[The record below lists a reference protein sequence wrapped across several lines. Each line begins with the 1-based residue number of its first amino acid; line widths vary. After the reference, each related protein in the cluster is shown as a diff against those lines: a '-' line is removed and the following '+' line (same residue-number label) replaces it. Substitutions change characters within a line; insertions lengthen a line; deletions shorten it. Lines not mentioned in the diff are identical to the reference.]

1 MFRLTHF
8 LAPFKK
14 QVILGPIFKLAE
26 AIFELMLPI
35 MMMKVIDIG
44 IANHDTSYITRMIIY
59 MVLIC
64 VVKYLCALVCQ
75 YYAAVAAQGVGTKM
89 RSALFTHIQRF
100 SYQQLD
106 RFGTSSLINR
116 VTNDV
121 NQLQWA
127 VAMLIRL
134 VIRAP
139 FLCIG
144 GFIMAF
150 WIDARLS
157 MILLGVIA
165 IFSVVLYL
173 VMSKSVPLFKNVQK
187 RLDALALVLRENLSG
202 VRVIR
207 AFARVGEETNRF
219 DKTNNAHAKTA
230 IGVNLVAAIVNPVTT
245 IVMNIGILMLIWFG
259 GRFVNVGQ
267 LTQGQI
273 IALINYVIDI
283 LAAMIVVANLV
294 VTFTKAAA
302 SATRVNEVLD
312 TVPAIA
318 DAPKAVQDKAQ
329 NEALS
334 DAPAL
339 EFNDVCFRY
348 EGDSED
354 ALSHINFTLMRGQ
367 TLGVIG
373 GTGSGK
379 STLLNLIPR
388 FYDVS
393 QGAVTIDGVDVRQ
406 IPQRQLRQRIG
417 VVPQRARLF
426 SGTIRDNLLWR
437 NENAD
442 DADLARALELAQA
455 PFVLELPQG
464 LDTPVSQGGV
474 NFSGGQ
480 KQRLS
485 IARALVGDPAFML
498 LDDAASAL
506 DYRTDAQLRKA
517 LRSLSDTTV
526 VIVSQ
531 RASAIAHAD
540 QILVLDDGK
549 VVGQGTHEQLLQT
562 CTLYQEICHSQ
573 QLTQEVGA

>member
-1 MFRLTHF
+1 MFRLIRF
-8 LAPFKK
+8 LSPFKK
-14 QVILGPIFKLAE
+14 QVILGPAFKLAE
-26 AIFELMLPI
+26 AIFELILPLL
-35 MMMKVIDIG
+35 MMNVIDIG
-44 IANHDTSYITRMIIY
+44 IKNGDTPYILKTIVY
-59 MVLIC
+59 MLVISA
-64 VVKYLCALVCQ
+64 VGYICALVCQ
-75 YYAAVAAQGVGTKM
+75 YYASVAAQGVGTNM
-89 RSALFTHIQRF
+89 RSALFGHIQRF

-106 RFGTSSLINR
+106 RFGTPSLINR

-144 GFIMAF
+144 GFVMAVL
-150 WIDARLS
+150 IDFRLS

-165 IFSVVLYL
+165 LFTLVLYL
-173 VMSKSVPLFKNVQK
+173 VMNRSVPLFKKVQK
-187 RLDALALVLRENLSG
+187 RLDALALILRENLSG

-207 AFARVGEETNRF
+207 AFARVPDESRRF
-219 DKTNNAHAKTA
+219 EAANHAHAHDA
-230 IGVNLVAAIVNPVTT
+230 VRVNLVAAIVNPVTT
-245 IVMNIGILMLIWFG
+245 LIMNLGILLLIWFG
-259 GRFVNVGQ
+259 GVQVQAGN
-267 LTQGQI
+267 LTQGEI
-273 IALINYVIDI
+273 IALINYVVDI

-302 SATRVNEVLD
+302 SAARVNEVLD
-312 TVPAIA
+312 TPPAIT
-318 DAPKAVQDKAQ
+318 DAPQAAGVKTDPH
-329 NEALS
+329 S
-334 DAPAL
+334 PAL
-339 EFNDVCFRY
+339 AFDDVSFRY
-348 EGDSED
+348 PGDSED
-354 ALSHINFTLMRGQ
+354 ALSHISFTLARGQ
-367 TLGVIG
+367 TMGVIG

-388 FYDVS
+388 FYDVTS
-393 QGAVTIDGVDVRQ
+393 GAVCVAGADVRDY
-406 IPQRQLRQRIG
+406 PQTALRKAIG
-417 VVPQRARLF
+417 IVPQHARLF
-426 SGTIRDNLLWR
+426 SGTIAQNLRWGDPD
-437 NENAD
+437 AD
-442 DADLARALELAQA
+442 DAALLRALETAQA
-455 PFVLELPQG
+455 QFVAQLPQG

-485 IARALVGDPAFML
+485 IARALAGSPSLLL

-517 LRSLSDTTV
+517 LRNLEDTTV

-540 QILVLDDGK
+540 QILVLDDGQAA
-549 VVGQGTHEQLLQT
+549 GLGTHEQLLAS

-573 QLTQEVGA
+573 QLSQEVGA

>member
-1 MFRLTHF
+1 MFRLAHF

-14 QVILGPIFKLAE
+14 QATLGPIFKLAE

-44 IANHDTSYITRMIIY
+44 IANRDTAYITRMILL

-165 IFSVVLYL
+165 IFSLVLYL

-207 AFARVGEETNRF
+207 AFARVGEETRRF

-259 GRFVNVGQ
+259 GRFVNAGQ

-334 DAPAL
+334 NAPAL

-354 ALSHINFTLMRGQ
+354 ALSHINFKLMRGQ

-393 QGAVTIDGVDVRQ
+393 QGAVTIEGVDVRQ
-406 IPQRQLRQRIG
+406 IPQRQLRRRIG

-426 SGTIRDNLLWR
+426 SGTIRENLLWGSAD
-437 NENAD
+437 AD

-464 LDTPVSQGGV
+464 LDTQVSQGGV

-485 IARALVGDPAFML
+485 IARALVGDPSLML

-549 VVGQGTHEQLLQT
+549 TVGQGTHEQLLQT

-573 QLTQEVGA
+573 QMTQEVGA